1 MTTAS
6 EGGTV
11 SLRRITSKAVPALV
25 LVALGS
31 LAACGGGSGASSATT
46 APGSSSAT
54 TSSSGSGHLQPS
66 ALGDG
71 QCYAGAGTGGGVYA
85 QVAETNT
92 TCEVAVT
99 VAATAGNAKG
109 TAFSLDGFSC
119 TAVVAGSS
127 SPWASAWSGT
137 YYTYSCK
144 NGDEQVAFN
153 WGSNYAYGSGESTPT
168 ATSSPEVAGTL
179 QPATVGNAQCSA
191 GDTSDEGTYAQ
202 LAVAGTA
209 CPLARTVAA
218 AAGPARGGAYSADG
232 YSCTANSEGDGSPW
246 ASAWGGTYY
255 AYSCHNGAAQVA
267 FNWGTDY
274 TYS

>member
-1 MTTAS
+1 
-6 EGGTV
+6 V
-11 SLRRITSKAVPALV
+11 PFRHITSKAVCALA
-25 LVALGS
+25 LLALGS

-54 TSSSGSGHLQPS
+54 TGASESGTLKPT

-71 QCYAGAGTGGGVYA
+71 QCYAGGTTGGGVYA
-85 QVAETNT
+85 QVAESDT

-109 TAFSLDGFSC
+109 TAFSIDSFSC
-119 TAVVAGSS
+119 TAVAAGPS
-127 SPWASAWSGT
+127 SPWDSAWRGT

-144 NGDEQVAFN
+144 DGDEQVAFN
-153 WGSNYAYGSGESTPT
+153 WGSDYAGVSAGQTPT
-168 ATSSPEVAGTL
+168 ATTSPVVAGTL
-179 QPATVGNAQCSA
+179 QPATVGDAQCGA

-202 LAVAGTA
+202 VAVSGAT
-209 CPLARTVAA
+209 CPQATMVAY
-218 AAGPARGGAYSADG
+218 AAGSARGGAYSVDG
-232 YSCTANSEGDGSPW
+232 FSCTANPEGAGSTW

-255 AYSCHNGAAQVA
+255 AYSCKNGAAQVA